1 MSLGNI
7 NQDIYL
13 AEIDNKINSYKN
25 QIDKLKCEINLIKRG
40 NSNSSQNI
48 YSPRNPLNCNNYSY
62 SSINPCNK
70 NPCSQIKNPCAQI
83 ECNTSENTK
92 LKGLISCYEGQ
103 IKNLND
109 KICKLQHML
118 TNKEYEIN
126 EFLSEQKKKMD
137 EEIRKQTQIISQEVC
152 NEKINMNEKLTQQK
166 DEFERILNCKLR
178 EKDCEFENIKKN
190 YEREIC
196 LRENQIEEL
205 KKGNCNDLEKIQ
217 NNFDCQLKQIQCEI
231 SNKENE
237 LEKLN
242 EKYKNN
248 LKIISDLFY
257 FFQQNVN
264 LFNNS
269 GVINCDGDD
278 IKYDENDP
286 NKNIQCSNFIFTTI
300 NNFICKILK
309 DNKEMYDLLLNYKN
323 VIAKNEEEN
332 EQMINQNNCLKG
344 QLCDLVNQLSQ
355 NTQNQTLNRE
365 TIDVT
370 NNEYNR
376 SIDYDGPIKD
386 LKSRINKLEKTIK
399 NQEYD

>member
-1 MSLGNI
+1 MSFNLHK
-7 NQDIYL
+7 DHYL
-13 AEIDNKINSYKN
+13 IEVDERINSYKN
-25 QIDKLKCEINLIKRG
+25 QIEKIKTELNCLKRG
-40 NSNSSQNI
+40 NSFN
-48 YSPRNPLNCNNYSY
+48 NNYNYNYS
-62 SSINPCNK
+62 SSINPC
-70 NPCSQIKNPCAQI
+70 SQNNNII
-83 ECNTSENTK
+83 EENSK
-92 LKGLISCYEGQ
+92 LKSLICCYEGE
-103 IKNLND
+103 INSLNE
-109 KICKLQHML
+109 KICKIQNILS
-118 TNKEYEIN
+118 NKNNEMQNRLFEERKNIEDEIKN
-126 EFLSEQKKKMD
+126 QQRRLNQNLCDEKIELSEKLCNQK
-137 EEIRKQTQIISQEVC
+137 Q
-152 NEKINMNEKLTQQK
+152 
-166 DEFERILNCKLR
+166 
-178 EKDCEFENIKKN
+178 EFENMKRN
-190 YEREIC
+190 LEREIC
-196 LRENQIEEL
+196 LRENKIEEIKKENCIQIEKMKEEFENQL
-205 KKGNCNDLEKIQ
+205 KNIQ
-217 NNFDCQLKQIQCEI
+217 NEMN
-231 SNKENE
+231 NKNIE
-237 LEKLN
+237 LEKLI
-242 EKYKNN
+242 EKYNNN
-248 LKIISDLFY
+248 LKIISDLFL
-257 FFQQNVN
+257 FFHQNIK

-269 GVINCDGDD
+269 EIINCNGDD

>member
-1 MSLGNI
+1 MV
-7 NQDIYL
+7 
-13 AEIDNKINSYKN
+13 
-25 QIDKLKCEINLIKRG
+25 KLKN
-40 NSNSSQNI
+40 
-48 YSPRNPLNCNNYSY
+48 NPK
-62 SSINPCNK
+62 P
-70 NPCSQIKNPCAQI
+70 
-83 ECNTSENTK
+83 
-92 LKGLISCYEGQ
+92 ISRE
-103 IKNLND
+103 
-109 KICKLQHML
+109 
-118 TNKEYEIN
+118 T
-126 EFLSEQKKKMD
+126 
-137 EEIRKQTQIISQEVC
+137 
-152 NEKINMNEKLTQQK
+152 NEKIVKTFKSICKIIIKGEGNTIFLIGTGFFMKVSDNLKYLITCYHIINQEMNNK
-166 DEFERILNCKLR
+166 
-178 EKDCEFENIKKN
+178 NI
-190 YEREIC
+190 
-196 LRENQIEEL
+196 
-205 KKGNCNDLEKIQ
+205 
-217 NNFDCQLKQIQCEI
+217 
-231 SNKENE
+231 E
-237 LEKLN
+237 LEKLI
-242 EKYKNN
+242 EKYNNN

-332 EQMINQNNCLKG
+332 EQIINENNCLKE
-344 QLCDLVNQLSQ
+344 QLNNFANQLK
-355 NTQNQTLNRE
+355 NQTLNRE